1 MLFSDKKLAGL
12 LAFVGGVECILGISI
27 AEELYP
33 GYSVSSNYI
42 SDLGA
47 TCRSGS
53 CNIVQP
59 SSIIFNSSVALLGA
73 LVITGS
79 FFLYRSARERNL
91 TILLVLSGIGALGVG
106 FFPETTGV
114 IHATVS
120 LIVFLF
126 GGLSAVASFRIQE
139 VPMRYLS
146 IGLGAITLLSLGL
159 FLNGTYLG
167 LDKGGME
174 RMIAY
179 PALLWLVGFGADLM
193 RSRDMIES
201 RSGFVSGS
209 RSV

>member
-1 MLFSDKKLAGL
+1 MMLFSDKKLAGL

-47 TCRSGS
+47 TCRSGL
-53 CNIVQP
+53 CTIVQP
-59 SSIIFNSSVALLGA
+59 SSIIFNVSVALLGA
-73 LVITGS
+73 LVLVGS
-79 FFLYRSARERNL
+79 YFLYRSTGEEILA
-91 TILLVLSGIGALGVG
+91 ILLVLSAIGALGVG
-106 FFPETTGV
+106 FFPETTGAV
-114 IHATVS
+114 HAIVS

-126 GGLSAVASFRIQE
+126 GGLSAVASFRLQE

-146 IGLGAITLLSLGL
+146 IVLGAITLLALGL

-174 RMIAY
+174 RMVAY

-193 RSRDMIES
+193 RSRDMTES
-201 RSGFVSGS
+201 RSRFVGG
-209 RSV
+209 